1 MTEEKKQPPSPSIR
15 RAGDYERTR
24 FHRICVTGLSG
35 SGKTVLGTT
44 VPDGITL
51 VTEAVSLPTIRA
63 WNPNQAI
70 IEVYKHKALQDALW
84 WARDSAESRKY
95 ATLVVD
101 SGTECGDIIKKF
113 VIANSP
119 SRAKMDKAGLKNTMS
134 LDDWGTYYSELDR
147 LMRALTTLPMHT
159 FVLAQAFE
167 LIDETTR
174 SRYLRPNFE
183 GNKFPPRFPGY
194 FSLSGVLE
202 RVPVVKGDGVERRV
216 VFEAPSDLYLVKTAK
231 GLGDIEVPDVGVWIR
246 KMDQAT
252 VDADEKSDEKGAA

>member
-1 MTEEKKQPPSPSIR
+1 MTEEKKQPPSITIR

-24 FHRICVTGLSG
+24 YHRMCVTGLSG

-51 VTEAVSLPTIRA
+51 VAEPVALPTIRA

-70 IEVYKHKALQDALW
+70 IEIKSHTQLSDALT
-84 WARDSAESRKY
+84 WARNSNEARKY

-101 SGTECGDIIKKF
+101 SGTECGDIIKKW
-113 VIANSP
+113 VIHNSP
-119 SRAKMDKAGLKNTMS
+119 SRAKMEKAGLKNTMS

-147 LMRALTTLPMHT
+147 LMRSFTMLPMHT
-159 FVLAQAFE
+159 LVLAQAFE

-202 RVPVVKGDGVERRV
+202 RVPVVKGSGVERRV

-231 GLGDIEVPDVGVWIR
+231 GLGDIEVPDVSTWIR
-246 KMDQAT
+246 KMDEAT
-252 VDADEKSDEKGAA
+252 VDATEKGAA